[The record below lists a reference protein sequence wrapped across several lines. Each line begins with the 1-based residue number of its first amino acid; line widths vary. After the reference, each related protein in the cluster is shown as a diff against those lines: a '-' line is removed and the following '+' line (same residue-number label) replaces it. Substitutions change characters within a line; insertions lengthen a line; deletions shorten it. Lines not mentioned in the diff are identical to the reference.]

1 MNIPTVA
8 PSSILVFDQA
18 AIFEVVATVQDNQI
32 IVVVFGVDGLVTL
45 GLEVVV
51 VLD

>member
-1 MNIPTVA
+1 MPIIA
-8 PSSILVFDQA
+8 SRYILIFDQS

-32 IVVVFGVDGLVTL
+32 IVVVFGVDGLVAFL
-45 GLEVVV
+45 GLKVEI